1 MQATPVSSRIDD
13 ILARTDRPCEDVLD
27 DVYAKYH
34 DTNPFMPV
42 THFVDHSTMGPE
54 ALVALGIGHTVTRW
68 IAHHRARPYDAP
80 VRGISIPESWREALG
95 RKDCHGDWLRH
106 FDSELS
112 ERPASAVL
120 AVWVDRFAHDTG
132 SLLFHGLIRTAHAAR
147 ALQQKDTVARR
158 GELARG
164 LALWAIGLRS
174 APPKEMPQRAANGDS
189 MDEIMRC
196 AEAGAATFVR
206 KSTIPNLHL
215 VTGPMAYLMIA
226 PQLGRR
232 THGIAAAAFRQTHA
246 KAFETFEADRRHAQ
260 SEPNPSLDHAHLE
273 ALADKT
279 DAHPAKLTEAALRA
293 YRSTGDGLFLKAAA
307 KVQDYSLW
315 RAFVG

>member
-1 MQATPVSSRIDD
+1 MQATPVSSRIDE
-13 ILARTDRPCEDVLD
+13 ILVRDDRPCEDVLD
-27 DVYAKYH
+27 DVYRKYH

-54 ALVALGIGHTVTRW
+54 ALVGLGIGHTVTRW
-68 IAHHRARPYDAP
+68 IARHRARPYEAP
-80 VRGISIPESWREALG
+80 VIGISIPTAWREAVG

-106 FDSELS
+106 FDRELS
-112 ERPASAVL
+112 DRPATAVL
-120 AVWVDRFAHDTG
+120 AVWVERFAHDVG
-132 SLLFHGLIRTAHAAR
+132 ALLFHGLIRTAHAAR

-174 APPKEMPQRAANGDS
+174 APPREISQHNANVDWTG
-189 MDEIMRC
+189 EIMRC

-226 PQLGRR
+226 PQLDAPMHR
-232 THGIAAAAFRQTHA
+232 IAAAAFRQTHA
-246 KAFETFEADRRHAQ
+246 KAFETFDADRQHAL
-260 SEPNPSLDHAHLE
+260 SEANLSLDRNHLE

-293 YRSTGDGLFLKAAA
+293 YQATGDGLFLKAAA

-315 RAFVG
+315 RAFVR

>member
-13 ILARTDRPCEDVLD
+13 ILVREDRPCEEVLD

-34 DTNPFMPV
+34 DTNPFTPV

-54 ALVALGIGHTVTRW
+54 ALVGLGMGHTVTRW
-68 IAHHRARPYDAP
+68 MAHHRARPYDPP
-80 VRGISIPESWREALG
+80 VSGISIPAAWREAIG

-106 FDSELS
+106 FDSELG
-112 ERPASAVL
+112 EQPATAVL
-120 AVWVDRFAHDTG
+120 AVWVERFVHDVGT
-132 SLLFHGLIRTAHAAR
+132 LLFHGLIRTAHAAR
-147 ALQQKDTVARR
+147 ALQHKDTPARR

-174 APPKEMPQRAANGDS
+174 ASPGEAPQQAANIDWTG
-189 MDEIMRC
+189 EIMRC
-196 AEAGAATFVR
+196 AEAGATTFVR

-226 PQLGRR
+226 PHLDAR
-232 THGIAAAAFRQTHA
+232 THGMAATAFRQTHA
-246 KAFETFEADRRHAQ
+246 KAFESFAADRRHAA
-260 SEPNPSLDHAHLE
+260 SEPNASLDHSHLE

-293 YRSTGDGLFLKAAA
+293 YQATGDDLFLKAAA

-315 RAFVG
+315 RALVG

>member
-1 MQATPVSSRIDD
+1 MQATPVSSRIDE
-13 ILARTDRPCEDVLD
+13 ILVRGDRPCEGVLD
-27 DVYAKYH
+27 DVYRKYH

-54 ALVALGIGHTVTRW
+54 ALVGLGIGHTVTRW
-68 IAHHRARPYDAP
+68 IARHRARPYEPP
-80 VRGISIPESWREALG
+80 VSGVSIPTAWREAIG

-106 FDSELS
+106 FDWELG
-112 ERPASAVL
+112 ERPATDVL
-120 AVWVDRFAHDTG
+120 AVWVERFAHDVGT
-132 SLLFHGLIRTAHAAR
+132 LLFHGLIRTAHAAR

-164 LALWAIGLRS
+164 LALWAIGLRP
-174 APPKEMPQRAANGDS
+174 APPRETPQHNANVDWT
-189 MDEIMRC
+189 DEIMHC
-196 AEAGAATFVR
+196 AEAGAAAFVH

-215 VTGPMAYLMIA
+215 VTGAMAYLMIA
-226 PQLGRR
+226 PQLDAR

-246 KAFETFEADRRHAQ
+246 KAFETFDADRRHAL
-260 SEPNPSLDHAHLE
+260 SEANPILDHGHLE

-293 YRSTGDGLFLKAAA
+293 YQATGDGLFLKAAA

-315 RAFVG
+315 RAVVG

>member
-1 MQATPVSSRIDD
+1 MQATPVSTRIDD
-13 ILARTDRPCEDVLD
+13 ILVYRDRPCEDVLD
-27 DVYAKYH
+27 DVYLKYH

-54 ALVALGIGHTVTRW
+54 ALVGLGIGHAVTRW
-68 IAHHRARPYDAP
+68 IARHRARPYDAP
-80 VRGISIPESWREALG
+80 VSGISIPVAWREAVG
-95 RKDCHGDWLRH
+95 RKDCYGDWLRH
-106 FDSELS
+106 FEWELS
-112 ERPASAVL
+112 ERPANAVL
-120 AVWVDRFAHDTG
+120 DMWVERFAHDVGT
-132 SLLFHGLIRTAHAAR
+132 LLFHGLIRTAHAAR

-174 APPKEMPQRAANGDS
+174 SPPKGTPQQAANVDWTG
-189 MDEIMRC
+189 EIMHC

-206 KSTIPNLHL
+206 KSTIPHLHL

-226 PQLGRR
+226 PNLDARIQAL
-232 THGIAAAAFRQTHA
+232 AAPAFRRTHA
-246 KAFETFEADRRHAQ
+246 KAFETFEADRRHAL
-260 SEPNPSLDHAHLE
+260 SEPNPSLDHSHLE

-293 YRSTGDGLFLKAAA
+293 YQATGDSLFLKAAA
-307 KVQDYSLW
+307 KVQDYTLW
-315 RAFVG
+315 RALVG